1 MHEGEEVGRNVT
13 GSEWT
18 CARCGVTA
26 TVMPGAAKLFEPPAS
41 WEQLNGVSYCLGCR
55 RTLAG
60 EAKAAAVS
68 DEHSAAERLRAN
80 AEGRIEF
87 ELQRM
92 PDRCD
97 TRIAR
102 ACGTNVLTV
111 KQVRERLGTYP
122 TRPV

>member
-1 MHEGEEVGRNVT
+1 MT

-68 DEHSAAERLRAN
+68 DQHSAAERLRAN

-87 ELQRM
+87 ELRRTPDLTDGAIAKACRTSAATVAAARKRLKM
-92 PDRCD
+92 PP
-97 TRIAR
+97 
-102 ACGTNVLTV
+102 GL
-111 KQVRERLGTYP
+111 P
-122 TRPV
+122 TGRG